1 MINSNE
7 LCNYSN
13 YIELPN
19 YIEHHPATSDKVG
32 APLFISKQLNYK
44 NRNDLNLCQKNIK
57 NTHTE
62 STIIGCIYKHP
73 KLSISNLSNTFL

>member
-57 NTHTE
+57 NTHRKYYYRMYLQTPK
-62 STIIGCIYKHP
+62 IIYIK
-73 KLSISNLSNTFL
+73 S